1 MPALFFEMINLATNT
16 ANQTAYFTLDEARQ
30 YFSETFTHYLV
41 IITRAENQPGGQ
53 QVAQVPT
60 ILEDNARYTSLR
72 ITTVGLYS
80 AGQYTYEV
88 YGQNSNSNTDPEN
101 ASVVGL
107 LERGMMTLTDDSTI
121 FTALT
126 GDIPDDYRS

>member
-72 ITTVGLYS
+72 LTTVGLHS
-80 AGQYTYEV
+80 TGQYNYVV
-88 YGQNSNSNTDPEN
+88 YGQNSSSNIDPDN

-107 LERGMMTLTDDSTI
+107 LERCMVTMNDNTTIFVTLTQE
-121 FTALT
+121 
-126 GDIPDDYRS
+126 IPVDYRS